1 MARVTSV
8 FRRALSPAAAVL
20 GLLLIGLLV
29 LTGVAVGSRTIPLPT
44 VWHAVWHRDLSPD
57 SIVVWQL
64 RMPRT
69 LLALLVGA
77 CLGVAGAIMQALTRN
92 PLAEPGILGVNAGAA
107 LAVVIAVSG
116 FGISGFS
123 GYVWF
128 ACAGAAAAAT
138 VVWAVDRRAGPARA
152 GASGE
157 RTQLLLAGLA
167 LSACLHACTGVI
179 TMFDQDAFDSYRFW
193 VVGSLSGRDQGVL
206 LALTPFAVTGLVL
219 ALLLGPA
226 LNALAL
232 GDETATALGLRVPLV
247 RVTGFLVLTLL
258 CGAATA
264 AAGPIAF
271 VGLVVPHAVRL
282 ITGPDQ
288 RRIIVL
294 SVIAGAALVLAAD
307 IVGRVIAR
315 PGEVEAGIV
324 TAFVGAPVL
333 LRLVLTRT
341 GARG

>member
-1 MARVTSV
+1 M
-8 FRRALSPAAAVL
+8 L
-20 GLLLIGLLV
+20 GLGLIVILV
-29 LTGVAVGSRTIPLPT
+29 MTSVAVGSRPIPMAD
-44 VWHAVWHRDLSPD
+44 VWDGLLHRDRSTE
-57 SIVVWQL
+57 SVIIWQL

-69 LLALLVGA
+69 VLALTVGA
-77 CLGVAGAIMQALTRN
+77 CLGVAGAVMQALTRN

-107 LAVVIAVSG
+107 FAVVVAIAG
-116 FGISGFS
+116 FGATSFT

-128 ACAGAAAAAT
+128 ACAGAALAST
-138 VVWAVDRRAGPARA
+138 LVWAVNQRACGQLGHPTTA
-152 GASGE
+152 GNSQT
-157 RTQLLLAGLA
+157 RLLLAGVA
-167 LSACLHACTGVI
+167 LSACLSACTGII
-179 TMFDQDAFDSYRFW
+179 TMFDEDAFDSYRFW
-193 VVGSLSGRDQGVL
+193 VVGSLANRDQSIL
-206 LALTPFAVTGLVL
+206 LAFLPFAGIGLLVAL
-219 ALLLGPA
+219 ALGPS

-232 GDETATALGLRVPLV
+232 GDDQASSLGLKVAHIRVLC
-247 RVTGFLVLTLL
+247 FAVLTLL

-288 RRIIVL
+288 RRVL
-294 SVIAGAALVLAAD
+294 ALSLIAGPALVLAAD

-333 LRLVLTRT
+333 VHLVLRQS
-341 GARG
+341 RRNS